1 LTNLKRTQRV
11 LDLRNNYK
19 KKNLLNNAKELLLM
33 KMEIKRLMNDIDY
46 AKKQVEVLVKVLVV
60 LQKNCAVTA
69 GDLDKVLDDIKGKIK
84 AKSVDAR
91 K

>member
-1 LTNLKRTQRV
+1 
-11 LDLRNNYK
+11 
-19 KKNLLNNAKELLLM
+19 M